1 MFKGTDEAIIC
12 RKSFANYGWEGGG
25 FDFGRLN
32 D

>member
-25 FDFGRLN
+25 GGSILDV
-32 D
+32 

>member
-25 FDFGRLN
+25 SILDV
-32 D
+32 